1 MWSRSYPCMRACI
14 SVYAL
19 IADPGGPSI
28 LAVGETAGL
37 NDLSFGKHSTP
48 VGEYIPAETV
58 GRTGTYGCVPI
69 PVAMRQGTSPDN
81 GSCRLACLTVL
92 IVTYWLFEKC
102 LNMVTA
108 ID

>member
-1 MWSRSYPCMRACI
+1 MRACI

-37 NDLSFGKHSTP
+37 NDLSFGKHSSS
-48 VGEYIPAETV
+48 VGAYIPAETV
-58 GRTGTYGCVPI
+58 DRTGTHGSVPS

-92 IVTYWLFEKC
+92 IVTYWLFKKC
-102 LNMVTA
+102 LNKLTA

>member
-1 MWSRSYPCMRACI
+1 MRDCI
-14 SVYAL
+14 SVYAP

-28 LAVGETAGL
+28 LATVVAAGL
-37 NDLSFGKHSTP
+37 NDLSFGKHSTR
-48 VGEYIPAETV
+48 VGAYIPAETV
-58 GRTGTYGCVPI
+58 DRTGTYGCVPS

-92 IVTYWLFEKC
+92 IVTYWLFKKC

>member
-1 MWSRSYPCMRACI
+1 MWFRSYPCMRACN

-28 LAVGETAGL
+28 LATVVAAGL
-37 NDLSFGKHSTP
+37 NDLSFGMQSIP
-48 VGEYIPAETV
+48 VGAYIPAETV
-58 GRTGTYGCVPI
+58 DRTGIYGCVPS

-102 LNMVTA
+102 LNKVTA

>member
-1 MWSRSYPCMRACI
+1 MWFRSYPCMRACN

-28 LAVGETAGL
+28 LAVGVAAGL
-37 NDLSFGKHSTP
+37 NDLSFGKDSTP
-48 VGEYIPAETV
+48 VGVYIPAETV
-58 GRTGTYGCVPI
+58 GRTGTYGSVPI

-92 IVTYWLFEKC
+92 IVTYCLFEK
-102 LNMVTA
+102 
-108 ID
+108 